1 MTSRMMR
8 ISAAAMALTTAVAL
22 AACSSDDDDD
32 DTSSSSSSS
41 ESTATDS
48 FPVSV
53 DTKFGEV
60 EIEEQPQKVVALGWG
75 DAEIATELGVQPVG
89 VSDWLDFGDD
99 GLSPWAEAS
108 YDEAPE
114 LLGTMEL
121 DYEKIAALEPD
132 LIINVRSDGS
142 EDTYKKLSAVAPTVS
157 APEGADNWTTP
168 WDTQVEMISTALGES
183 QKGEDLVTSVNDRI
197 TEVRDAH
204 PEWSEKTGTVLAKTS
219 EEWGAYVTGDAR
231 ADLLA
236 DIGFQP
242 NQEIADLAGDT
253 FYVSLSEE
261 NIDKADSDVVIGFP
275 IMLSADELTKDTAW
289 NSLTAVKEGH
299 AVVADDELA
308 NAISLGTPASMLHA
322 LDLLVPQ
329 LEDAT
334 E

>member
-32 DTSSSSSSS
+32 TSSSSSSS
-41 ESTATDS
+41 GSTATDS

-60 EIEEQPQKVVALGWG
+60 EVKEQPQKVVAIGWG

-157 APEGADNWTTP
+157 APEGADNWMTP

-183 QKGEDLVTSVNDRI
+183 Q
-197 TEVRDAH
+197 
-204 PEWSEKTGTVLAKTS
+204 
-219 EEWGAYVTGDAR
+219 
-231 ADLLA
+231 
-236 DIGFQP
+236 
-242 NQEIADLAGDT
+242 
-253 FYVSLSEE
+253 
-261 NIDKADSDVVIGFP
+261 
-275 IMLSADELTKDTAW
+275 
-289 NSLTAVKEGH
+289 
-299 AVVADDELA
+299 
-308 NAISLGTPASMLHA
+308 
-322 LDLLVPQ
+322 
-329 LEDAT
+329 
-334 E
+334 